1 MKTLLL
7 TFLISGPLMTPAS
20 PNPKPTLETF
30 PPCGYDEVY
39 KATYYYQSPGGP
51 ECGLTYQYC
60 YTSPPSPPKY
70 HEGCRTSYY
79 DEWYAQCYCP

>member
-7 TFLISGPLMTPAS
+7 AFLLSGPLMTPA
-20 PNPKPTLETF
+20 NPEPKTTG
-30 PPCGYDEVY
+30 PCGYNEVY
-39 KATYYYQSPGGP
+39 KATYYYQSPGGT

-60 YTSPPSPPKY
+60 YTSPPSPPRY
-70 HEGCRTSYY
+70 QEGCKTAYY